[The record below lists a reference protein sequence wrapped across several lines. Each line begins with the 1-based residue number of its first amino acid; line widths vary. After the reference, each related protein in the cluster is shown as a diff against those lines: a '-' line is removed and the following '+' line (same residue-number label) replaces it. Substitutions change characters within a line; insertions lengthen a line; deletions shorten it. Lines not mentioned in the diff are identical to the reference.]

1 MSEIASGNPACEN
14 SGNPANGDAGD
25 AGDFMNGNAVDSVAP
40 VRENSMN
47 PVREAFD
54 PNQTISSLGRVH
66 FIGIGGSGMSVL
78 AQMLHED
85 GVEVS
90 GCDREENDH
99 TKHFRDLGVKIYI
112 GQSASHVHDADV
124 IVYSSA
130 IKPTNPEI
138 VEAFNKGVKIVH
150 RSDILSLLLR
160 EKRGVTVA
168 GAHGKTTTSSL
179 LSHILTTQ
187 GVGELAD
194 PSYAIGGSIQADN
207 GAVLDGGHAG
217 SGSVMVAEADESDGS
232 FEKYHPYISI
242 VTNVEADHL
251 DHYGNAEN
259 YRAAFVKHLSNAENH
274 IVLCADDEGARMVLE
289 QLPESLLSKTIV
301 YGLAK
306 NWPNEVSKRVSDSV
320 LFAGIEHEDEK
331 AGSGKEVFSLK
342 LPAKIAGCGCARV
355 DGGCECADGESSD
368 GGCVAG
374 DSGDS
379 ARILPVSLMIP
390 GLHNARNASAAIIA
404 AILLGLDPDLAAK
417 GASDFRGA
425 SRRFDIR
432 GCVNNVTVVD
442 DYAHHP
448 TEIEALLKAAR
459 RRYPD
464 SNIRV
469 LFQPHLFSRTRS
481 FAHEFAYALS
491 FADDVIVTGIFP
503 AREKQEDFPDIHAD
517 TIVNAS
523 HEDGLKTRIEAVED
537 MNEAAEILSNRAKS
551 GDVLFTVGA
560 GSITNMTS
568 VMLKGLSLE

>member
-1 MSEIASGNPACEN
+1 MSEIASGNPVCEN
-14 SGNPANGDAGD
+14 SGNPADGDAGD

-40 VRENSMN
+40 VRQNSMN

-54 PNQTISSLGRVH
+54 SNQTISSLGRVH

-289 QLPESLLSKTIV
+289 LLPESLLSKTIV

-355 DGGCECADGESSD
+355 DGESACVDGGCGCADGN
-368 GGCVAG
+368 
-374 DSGDS
+374 S
-379 ARILPVSLMIP
+379 ARVLPVSLMIP

-568 VMLKGLSLE
+568 VMLKGLSL

>member
-1 MSEIASGNPACEN
+1 MSEIASGNPAN
-14 SGNPANGDAGD
+14 GDAVDSMNGDAG
-25 AGDFMNGNAVDSVAP
+25 NSVDSVDT
-40 VRENSMN
+40 VRQNSMD

-54 PNQTISSLGRVH
+54 HNQTISSLGRVH

-99 TKHFRDLGVKIYI
+99 TKHFRDLGVKVYI

-124 IVYSSA
+124 VVYSSA

-259 YRAAFVKHLSNAENH
+259 YREAFVKHLSNAKNY

-342 LPAKIAGCGCARV
+342 LPAKIAGCGCADGKSACV
-355 DGGCECADGESSD
+355 DGDN
-368 GGCVAG
+368 
-374 DSGDS
+374 
-379 ARILPVSLMIP
+379 ARVLPVSLMIP

-417 GASDFRGA
+417 GASDFLGA

-459 RRYPD
+459 RKYPD

>member
-1 MSEIASGNPACEN
+1 MSEIASGNPVCEN
-14 SGNPANGDAGD
+14 SGNSVNGNAGNSL
-25 AGDFMNGNAVDSVAP
+25 NGNAVDSVDTMRA
-40 VRENSMN
+40 NSMN

-124 IVYSSA
+124 VVYSSA

-251 DHYGNAEN
+251 DHYVNAEN
-259 YRAAFVKHLSNAENH
+259 YRAAFIKHLSNAENH

-289 QLPESLLSKTIV
+289 RLPESLLSKTIV

-320 LFAGIEHEDEK
+320 LFSGIEHEDEK

-355 DGGCECADGESSD
+355 DGGCECADGD
-368 GGCVAG
+368 NV
-374 DSGDS
+374 
-379 ARILPVSLMIP
+379 RVLPVSLMIP

-481 FAHEFAYALS
+481 FAYKFAYALS

-503 AREKQEDFPDIHAD
+503 AREKQEDFPYIHAD
-517 TIVNAS
+517 TIVNVS
-523 HEDGLKTRIEAVED
+523 HEEGLKTRIEAVED

-560 GSITNMTS
+560 GSITNMAS

>member
-1 MSEIASGNPACEN
+1 MSEIASGNPAN
-14 SGNPANGDAGD
+14 GDAVDSMNGDAG
-25 AGDFMNGNAVDSVAP
+25 NSVDSVDT
-40 VRENSMN
+40 VRQNSMD

-54 PNQTISSLGRVH
+54 HNQTISSLGRVH

-99 TKHFRDLGVKIYI
+99 TKHFRDLGVKVYI

-124 IVYSSA
+124 VVYSSA

-259 YRAAFVKHLSNAENH
+259 YREAFVKHLSNAKNY

-342 LPAKIAGCGCARV
+342 LPAKIAGCGCADGKSACV
-355 DGGCECADGESSD
+355 DGDN
-368 GGCVAG
+368 
-374 DSGDS
+374 
-379 ARILPVSLMIP
+379 ARVLPVSLMIP

-417 GASDFRGA
+417 GASDFLGA

-459 RRYPD
+459 RKYPD

-481 FAHEFAYALS
+481 FAHEFAYVLS

-568 VMLKGLSLE
+568 VMLKSLSLE

>member
-1 MSEIASGNPACEN
+1 MSEIASGNPA
-14 SGNPANGDAGD
+14 NGDAG
-25 AGDFMNGNAVDSVAP
+25 NSVDSVAP
-40 VRENSMN
+40 VRQNSMD

-54 PNQTISSLGRVH
+54 PNQTISSLGHVH

-112 GQSASHVHDADV
+112 GQSTSHVHDADV
-124 IVYSSA
+124 VVYSSA

-217 SGSVMVAEADESDGS
+217 FGSVMVAEADESDGS

-259 YRAAFVKHLSNAENH
+259 YREAFVKHLSNAKNY

-342 LPAKIAGCGCARV
+342 LPAKISGYSGRV
-355 DGGCECADGESSD
+355 
-368 GGCVAG
+368 
-374 DSGDS
+374 
-379 ARILPVSLMIP
+379 LPVSLMIP

-417 GASDFRGA
+417 GASDFLGA

-503 AREKQEDFPDIHAD
+503 AREKQEDFPDIHAN

>member
-1 MSEIASGNPACEN
+1 MSEIASGNPANVDAGDSVDTVREN
-14 SGNPANGDAGD
+14 SG
-25 AGDFMNGNAVDSVAP
+25 DSVAP
-40 VRENSMN
+40 VCGNSMD

-54 PNQTISSLGRVH
+54 SNQTISSLGRVH

-251 DHYGNAEN
+251 DHYGNPEN

-355 DGGCECADGESSD
+355 DGESACVDGD
-368 GGCVAG
+368 N
-374 DSGDS
+374 
-379 ARILPVSLMIP
+379 ARVLPVSLMIP

-417 GASDFRGA
+417 GASDFLGA

-491 FADDVIVTGIFP
+491 FADDVIVTGIFH

-523 HEDGLKTRIEAVED
+523 HEEGLKTRIEAVED
-537 MNEAAEILSNRAKS
+537 MNEAAEILSNRAKP

>member
-1 MSEIASGNPACEN
+1 MSEIASGSAL
-14 SGNPANGDAGD
+14 
-25 AGDFMNGNAVDSVAP
+25 
-40 VRENSMN
+40 RENSMDPVDGN
-47 PVREAFD
+47 FMDPVREAFD
-54 PNQTISSLGRVH
+54 HNQTISSLGRVH

-99 TKHFRDLGVKIYI
+99 TKHFRDLGVKVYI

-124 IVYSSA
+124 VVYSSA

-306 NWPNEVSKRVSDSV
+306 NWPNEVSKRVYDSV
-320 LFAGIEHEDEK
+320 LFAGIEHEAEK

-342 LPAKIAGCGCARV
+342 LPAKIAGGCECDCADGECA
-355 DGGCECADGESSD
+355 DGGCECECVSGE
-368 GGCVAG
+368 CVSG
-374 DSGDS
+374 DSGRADENS
-379 ARILPVSLMIP
+379 GRVLPVSLMIP

-417 GASDFRGA
+417 GASDFLGA

-503 AREKQEDFPDIHAD
+503 AREKQEDFPDIHAN

-537 MNEAAEILSNRAKS
+537 MNEAAEILSNRANS

-568 VMLKGLSLE
+568 VMLKCLSLE

>member
-1 MSEIASGNPACEN
+1 MSEIASGSALR
-14 SGNPANGDAGD
+14 GN
-25 AGDFMNGNAVDSVAP
+25 FMDPVNGNFMD
-40 VRENSMN
+40 

-54 PNQTISSLGRVH
+54 HNQTISSLGRVH

-99 TKHFRDLGVKIYI
+99 TKHFRDLGVKVYI
-112 GQSASHVHDADV
+112 GQSASHVHYADV
-124 IVYSSA
+124 VVYSSA

-259 YRAAFVKHLSNAENH
+259 YREAFVKHLSNAKNY

-355 DGGCECADGESSD
+355 DGGCECADGD
-368 GGCVAG
+368 NV
-374 DSGDS
+374 
-379 ARILPVSLMIP
+379 RVLPVSLMIP

-481 FAHEFAYALS
+481 FAYKFAYALS

-503 AREKQEDFPDIHAD
+503 AREKQEDFPYIHAD
-517 TIVNAS
+517 TIVNVS
-523 HEDGLKTRIEAVED
+523 HEEGLKTRIEAVED

-560 GSITNMTS
+560 GSITNMAS
-568 VMLKGLSLE
+568 VMLKSLSLE

>member
-1 MSEIASGNPACEN
+1 MSEIASGNPVCEN
-14 SGNPANGDAGD
+14 SGNPADGDAGD
-25 AGDFMNGNAVDSVAP
+25 AGDFMNGNAGNSVDSVAP
-40 VRENSMN
+40 VRQNSMD

-54 PNQTISSLGRVH
+54 SNQTISSLGRVH

-251 DHYGNAEN
+251 DHYGNPEN

-274 IVLCADDEGARMVLE
+274 IVLCSDDEGARMVLE

-342 LPAKIAGCGCARV
+342 LPAKIAGCGCA
-355 DGGCECADGESSD
+355 DGKSGCADGNN
-368 GGCVAG
+368 
-374 DSGDS
+374 
-379 ARILPVSLMIP
+379 ARVLPVSLMIP

-568 VMLKGLSLE
+568 VMLKSLSLE

>member
-1 MSEIASGNPACEN
+1 MSEIASGSALREN
-14 SGNPANGDAGD
+14 SGNSV
-25 AGDFMNGNAVDSVAP
+25 NGNAGNSVDSVDT
-40 VRENSMN
+40 VRQNSMD

-54 PNQTISSLGRVH
+54 SNQTISSLGRVH

-99 TKHFRDLGVKIYI
+99 TKHFRDLGVKVYI

-124 IVYSSA
+124 VVYSSA

-289 QLPESLLSKTIV
+289 KLPESLLSKTIV

-342 LPAKIAGCGCARV
+342 LPAKIAGCGCA
-355 DGGCECADGESSD
+355 DGGCECACAD
-368 GGCVAG
+368 G
-374 DSGDS
+374 DSV
-379 ARILPVSLMIP
+379 RVLPVSLMIP

-404 AILLGLDPDLAAK
+404 AILLGLDPDLSAK

>member
-1 MSEIASGNPACEN
+1 MSEIASGNPA
-14 SGNPANGDAGD
+14 NGDAGNSL
-25 AGDFMNGNAVDSVAP
+25 NGNAVDSVSP

-251 DHYGNAEN
+251 DHYGNPEN

-289 QLPESLLSKTIV
+289 RLPESLLSKTIV

-355 DGGCECADGESSD
+355 DGGCECACVDGESACVD
-368 GGCVAG
+368 GDNARVDG
-374 DSGDS
+374 DN
-379 ARILPVSLMIP
+379 ARVLPVSLMIP

-417 GASDFRGA
+417 GASDFLGA

>member
-1 MSEIASGNPACEN
+1 MSEIASGSALRGN
-14 SGNPANGDAGD
+14 SI
-25 AGDFMNGNAVDSVAP
+25 DSVAP
-40 VRENSMN
+40 VRQNSMD

-54 PNQTISSLGRVH
+54 PNQTISSLGHVH

-90 GCDREENDH
+90 GCDREENEH

-289 QLPESLLSKTIV
+289 QLPESLLFKTIV

-355 DGGCECADGESSD
+355 DGGCGCACVDGESACVDGKCAD

-374 DSGDS
+374 DIGDS
-379 ARILPVSLMIP
+379 ARVLPVSLMIP

-481 FAHEFAYALS
+481 FAYKFAYALS

-503 AREKQEDFPDIHAD
+503 AREKQEDFPYIHAD
-517 TIVNAS
+517 TIVNVS
-523 HEDGLKTRIEAVED
+523 HEEGLKTRIEAVED
-537 MNEAAEILSNRAKS
+537 MNEAAEILSNRAKP

-568 VMLKGLSLE
+568 VMLKSLSLE